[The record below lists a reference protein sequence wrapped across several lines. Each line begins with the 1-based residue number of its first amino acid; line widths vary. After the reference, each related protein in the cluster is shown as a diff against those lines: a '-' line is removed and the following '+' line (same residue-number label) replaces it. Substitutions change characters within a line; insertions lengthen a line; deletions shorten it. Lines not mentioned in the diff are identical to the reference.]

1 LFALGGQIGVFLE
14 RLAADRALDSAD
26 AQFRLLAHVA
36 SAAVFTID
44 EKSIVLFANSAVAR
58 VFGYKPE

>member
-1 LFALGGQIGVFLE
+1 MFLE